1 MTRFYL
7 TLLLFTGAGLFTA
20 ARAQTFGGDPKENRK
35 RAVEHL
41 KYDEY
46 EKAIPYLKNLVQD
59 EPANAYYNFW
69 LGKCLYYSYK
79 KNMALVYLEK
89 AASVDPEI
97 ADDFHYVYALTLHY
111 NFKFDEAKREYA
123 KALEKLEAGSED
135 YLYLQ
140 TCIAQCD
147 YGKKAMNEPPVD
159 HDLIRIRNAGEM
171 INTQFAEHSPVV
183 SADESIMIFTAR
195 RPECLGAMP
204 EQNYY
209 DEDVYISFREGDAWT
224 KSQNIGLPVNSKGHD
239 ATISLTADG
248 RTLYIY
254 RHKEAGG
261 LFEAKFDTSGKTWK
275 EPVKVERPFNSK
287 YYEACVCVSPDG
299 QRLIFSSDRPGG
311 FGGRDLYMVN
321 RMEGGGWSEPTNLGV
336 SINTAWDED
345 APFIHPDGKTLYFS
359 SNGPTS
365 IGGFDIF
372 VSEFN
377 QTGNSWLPAL
387 NMGHPVNTPDE
398 DIYFVISND
407 GLTGYYSSGKEGGF
421 GEKDIYYI
429 DFPYYPYPRRY
440 NSIIM
445 NGLVFDADTK
455 DTLPAVVR
463 LFDKT
468 TGEVVTRKVNRF
480 NPYVFHFDLK
490 PNREY
495 TLEVVQDG
503 YPYYSEDIP
512 SPSLDGGKDIKIRKE
527 VFLRKETPRIV
538 DVPEPITPEKL
549 RWPDGRP
556 FELMNIYYDFDKYYL
571 RTEYKAELDSVIMM
585 LNAYPELSVE
595 LHGHTDW
602 FNTVAYND
610 ELSLNRCRSPF
621 NYLVDHGID
630 PSRIYNLPLSENR
643 PIETNEGD
651 EGRQYNRRCEFHFVR
666 EGKEVYASL
675 KLRSGMEG
683 IFVDH
688 APPRGLPGFDRPELV
703 KFLSD
708 ADATGASQPEPFHAE
723 ASQHNYNPTYAE
735 AVLPFRL
742 NVHIVSW

>member
-1 MTRFYL
+1 MRKVIV
-7 TLLLFTGAGLFTA
+7 LLFLIAGAGFLSQIE
-20 ARAQTFGGDPKENRK
+20 AQTFGGDSKESRK

-46 EKAIPYLKNLVQD
+46 EKAIPYLKNLVKE

-79 KNMALVYLEK
+79 KNMALVYLDK
-89 AASVDPEI
+89 AASIDPEI
-97 ADDFHYVYALTLHY
+97 SDDFHFVYALALHY
-111 NFKFDEAKREYA
+111 NFKFDEAKREYY
-123 KALEKLEAGSED
+123 KALEKLTAGSQE

-147 YGKKAMNEPPVD
+147 YGKRAMNEPPVD

-171 INTQFAEHSPVV
+171 INTPYAEHSPVV
-183 SADESIMIFTAR
+183 SGDESVMIFTAR

-209 DEDVYISFREGDAWT
+209 DEDVYISFRDGELWT
-224 KSQNIGLPVNSKGHD
+224 KSQNIGMPVNSKGHD

-254 RHKEAGG
+254 RHKEGGG
-261 LFEAKFDTSGKTWK
+261 LYVTDFDTSGQNWK
-275 EPVKVERPFNSK
+275 DPVKVERPFNSK

-299 QRLIFSSDRPGG
+299 LSLIFSSDRPNG
-311 FGGRDLYMVN
+311 FGGRDLYMVE
-321 RMEGGGWSEPTNLGV
+321 RQEQGGWSEPKNLGPN
-336 SINTAWDED
+336 INTAWDED
-345 APFIHPDGKTLYFS
+345 APFIHPDGKTLYYS

-365 IGGFDIF
+365 MGGFDIF
-372 VSEFN
+372 VSELN
-377 QTGNSWLPAL
+377 AATKTWLPAL
-387 NMGHPVNTPDE
+387 NMGFPVNTPDE
-398 DIYFVISND
+398 DIYFVLSED

-440 NSIIM
+440 NSLIL
-445 NGLVFDADTK
+445 NGLVLDADSH

-463 LFDKT
+463 LLDKT

-480 NPYVFHFDLK
+480 NPYIFHFDLK

-495 TLEVVQDG
+495 SIEVIQEG
-503 YPYYSEDIP
+503 YPFYTENLS
-512 SPSLDGGKDIKIRKE
+512 SPPLEGKDVKITRE
-527 VFLRKETPRIV
+527 IELRKTKPTIV
-538 DVPEPITPEKL
+538 SNDEPIEIDNL
-549 RWPDGRP
+549 RWPNGRP
-556 FELMNIYYDFDKYYL
+556 LEVMNIYYDFDKYNL
-571 RTEYKAELDSVIMM
+571 RKESKMELDSVIAI
-585 LNAYPELSVE
+585 LDAYPDLSVE

-602 FNTVAYND
+602 YNNVPYND
-610 ELSLNRCRSPF
+610 ELSLNRCRFPY
-621 NYLVDHGID
+621 NYLVDKGVD
-630 PSRIYNLPLSENR
+630 PNRIYNLPLSENR
-643 PIETNEGD
+643 PLETNEND

-666 EGKEVYASL
+666 EGKEVYSSL

-683 IFVDH
+683 VYVDH
-688 APPRGLPGFDRPELV
+688 APPKGLPGFDRPELV

-708 ADATGASQPEPFHAE
+708 ADVSNASQPEPRHAE
-723 ASQHNYNPTYAE
+723 ATQDDTQPMLAE
-735 AVLPFRL
+735 NVRPFRL
-742 NVHIVSW
+742 NVRLVSW